1 MKKLFCILA
10 AISFVLC
17 ACGKDKYETADILI
31 FTQQGCSHCEKAV
44 DFIHNRLQA
53 KNPAI
58 KVVEVDISYDR
69 DNILILKRFLNKYKY
84 DGHTV
89 GTPVIIFNQQLLVGW
104 GLENKVKLQRAFEKE
119 MQR

>member
-10 AISFVLC
+10 AVSLMLG

-31 FTQQGCSHCEKAV
+31 FTQQGCSHCEKAT
-44 DFIHNRLQA
+44 DFINNRLLA
-53 KNPAI
+53 KNPEL

-69 DNILILKRFLNKYKY
+69 DNILILKRFLNKYKF
-84 DGHTV
+84 DGKNV

-104 GLENKVKLQRAFEKE
+104 GLENKVKLQRAFEAE